1 MLGGGQIICFS
12 CELFNL
18 SWDNN
23 RNRKTKLLS
32 WQRKEV
38 SSLSFNHLCSGEK
51 WTLKIMKLFFLKC
64 NNFLSS
70 ERFCKTFSFV
80 ERKQYFHLSS
90 IIGDENVLA
99 LIRGLNVLSKPFF
112 QKPFFQKPFFRKFVV
127 TPQASHPTATGI
139 VRR

>member
-12 CELFNL
+12 CELCNL
-18 SWDNN
+18 TWDNN

-32 WQRKEV
+32 WKRKEV

-90 IIGDENVLA
+90 SIFGDENVLA
-99 LIRGLNVLSKPFF
+99 LIPGLNVLSKTVLSKTIFP
-112 QKPFFQKPFFRKFVV
+112 KTILSKIRCD
-127 TPQASHPTATGI
+127 PTGKSPHTH
-139 VRR
+139 RNC

>member
-12 CELFNL
+12 CELCNL

-38 SSLSFNHLCSGEK
+38 SSLLFNHLCSGEK

-64 NNFLSS
+64 YNFLSS
-70 ERFCKTFSFV
+70 ERFCKTFSFL
-80 ERKQYFHLSS
+80 ERKQYFHLSY

-99 LIRGLNVLSKPFF
+99 LIRGLNVLSKTVLSKNIFP
-112 QKPFFQKPFFRKFVV
+112 KTILSRIRCN
-127 TPQASHPTATGI
+127 PTGKSPHTH
-139 VRR
+139 RNC

>member
-12 CELFNL
+12 CQLCNL

-80 ERKQYFHLSS
+80 ERKQYFYLSS
-90 IIGDENVLA
+90 IIGDKNVFA
-99 LIRGLNVLSKPFF
+99 LILGLNVLSKTVLSKTIFP
-112 QKPFFQKPFFRKFVV
+112 KTILSKIRCD
-127 TPQASHPTATGI
+127 PTGKSPHTH
-139 VRR
+139 RNC

>member
-90 IIGDENVLA
+90 IFGDKNVFA
-99 LIRGLNVLSKPFF
+99 LILGLNVLSKTVLSKTIFP
-112 QKPFFQKPFFRKFVV
+112 KTILSKIRCDPTGKSPH
-127 TPQASHPTATGI
+127 SH
-139 VRR
+139 RNC